1 MGTGKQAFLGIGS
14 SSIPIGGVWRLVTL
28 SVEYASFAIFPRLCC
43 SFMVYALIVRS
54 CLAGSEFHRDCL
66 SVDTDLAYRGFVSFG

>member
-1 MGTGKQAFLGIGS
+1 MPHLLFFRGFVVRLWFVQRVSGYCTGS
-14 SSIPIGGVWRLVTL
+14 
-28 SVEYASFAIFPRLCC
+28 
-43 SFMVYALIVRS
+43 ALIVRS